1 MRENSRTHPRSQNL
15 PVPLHDARV
24 LGHFVDRTAR
34 LTSSQPAA
42 MTDPPLA
49 RHGAAVS
56 EQPMA
61 TNAPPIEVVL
71 CTAFTAAL
79 LWSGAARAHI
89 HLLEPIPRYPDQ
101 VANENKSCP
110 CGVGRSNRICQFEED
125 YSDPDRSLDR
135 VTTFEA
141 GSTVTVVWDE
151 YFAHAGRYRV
161 AFDEDGA
168 DIFDFNEQPLIDI
181 PDPRGRAGNTG
192 DGSIWEVDV
201 TLPNTLCENCT
212 LQLIQVMDGETEAPV
227 DNPIGRS
234 TYYQCADIRIVAD
247 LPDPPD
253 AACSTAPGLARR
265 GSSAAASG
273 IGALALLGLAGW
285 SRRCSGAH
293 AQRSRR

>member
-1 MRENSRTHPRSQNL
+1 MRRALKRAVALVAASLAVAPFCAS
-15 PVPLHDARV
+15 
-24 LGHFVDRTAR
+24 
-34 LTSSQPAA
+34 PA
-42 MTDPPLA
+42 
-49 RHGAAVS
+49 
-56 EQPMA
+56 Q
-61 TNAPPIEVVL
+61 
-71 CTAFTAAL
+71 
-79 LWSGAARAHI
+79 AHI

-135 VTTFEA
+135 VTAFEA
-141 GSTVTVVWDE
+141 GSTITVRWDE

-168 DIFDFNEQPLIDI
+168 DMFDFNAHPLIDI
-181 PDPRGRAGNTG
+181 PDPRGRDGNTRG

-201 TLPNTLCENCT
+201 TLPDALCENCT

-253 AACSTAPGLARR
+253 EPGCSLALTPAHTRAPSLAALS
-265 GSSAAASG
+265 
-273 IGALALLGLAGW
+273 LLGLASW
-285 SRRCSGAH
+285 VRRRH
-293 AQRSRR
+293 PRR